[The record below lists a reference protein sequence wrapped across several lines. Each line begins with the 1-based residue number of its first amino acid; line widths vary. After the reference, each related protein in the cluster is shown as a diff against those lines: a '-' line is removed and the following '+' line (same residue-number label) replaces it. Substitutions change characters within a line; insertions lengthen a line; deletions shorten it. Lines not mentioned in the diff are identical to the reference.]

1 MSWTTLPGRVAAA
14 GAAITLAAVSAS
26 AGAQAAGAQK
36 PRHPSVCAAG
46 VRTYSSVAE
55 VPAPFDSLTLP
66 PGPPIRVTSPEE
78 AEAAEQAI
86 RAQAGSV
93 GATGLVVT
101 QESESDPSGAMRVRR
116 RVLPVFVPSD
126 SARAQQA
133 CKH

>member
-1 MSWTTLPGRVAAA
+1 MSWTTLPGRGAIA
-14 GAAITLAAVSAS
+14 GAAIALMIAPAAAQT
-26 AGAQAAGAQK
+26 AGPQK
-36 PRHPSVCAAG
+36 PRHPAVCAAG

-66 PGPPIRVTSPEE
+66 PGPPVRVTNPEE
-78 AEAAEQAI
+78 AEAAERNI

-93 GATGLVVT
+93 GATGLVVIEET
-101 QESESDPSGAMRVRR
+101 DSDPTGAMRVRR

-133 CKH
+133 CRH